1 MWDVRNGKSDVGNED
16 FESLHPISHFPHG
29 IMIKKNWIGSREM
42 GNGIQMRILTTEV
55 STSDLCSSAFLY
67 AAAPVFC
74 AHHVS
79 TFGQEAFNYSQ
90 RYSLFSAKARFGGR
104 RCQTT
109 RDGGMGAGAVMQ
121 NRCLLA
127 SAVFGQR
134 GSFSVFG
141 RQIAASP
148 GFCISVRYLR
158 RDCWWSDEDFT
169 VSPYSYKMC

>member
-1 MWDVRNGKSDVGNED
+1 MQPN
-16 FESLHPISHFPHG
+16 
-29 IMIKKNWIGSREM
+29 
-42 GNGIQMRILTTEV
+42 
-55 STSDLCSSAFLY
+55 LCSSAFLY
-67 AAAPVFC
+67 AAAPVVC

-134 GSFSVFG
+134 GVIFIFWEANCC
-141 RQIAASP
+141 IA
-148 GFCISVRYLR
+148 GILH
-158 RDCWWSDEDFT
+158 
-169 VSPYSYKMC
+169 